1 MASQS
6 AQTIAAHTI
15 FVERDGW
22 VYYVTN
28 WQKRFNEPARPKLV
42 RLSPR
47 HFVRYQE
54 FKQAGRSPKTIAYL
68 LFKKAAVKVTAAP
81 VVEITRPKKP
91 ADERTVTVDIAMLTQ
106 EQVLSLLQRALGE
119 RFPGLRTMALAE
131 IRRLY
136 LAVQALKRQS

>member
-1 MASQS
+1 MASTS
-6 AQTIAAHTI
+6 AQSIAAHTI

-28 WQKRFNEPARPKLV
+28 WQKRFNEPSRPKLV

-54 FKQAGRSPKTIAYL
+54 LKQKNRSPKTIAYL
-68 LFKKAAVKVTAAP
+68 LFKKVSVKVTAAP
-81 VVEITRPKKP
+81 VVETTRTKKS
-91 ADERTVTVDIAMLTQ
+91 AETRTVTVDIAMLTH

-119 RFPGLRTMALAE
+119 RFPGLRTMSLAE

-136 LAVQALKRQS
+136 LAVQALKR